1 MKPHLHFMGV
11 GGVGMSGL
19 ARWHL
24 SDGYRVS
31 GCDTGGAEVLG
42 ALEREG
48 VTILRGHS
56 PDHITRND
64 ATPHQEHAE
73 VNKVDTLVHTMAVPE
88 THPEVRA
95 ARAAGVRTLK
105 RIELLA
111 ELLAG
116 RQGVAVT
123 GSHGKST
130 TTGMIAT
137 LLVDGG
143 RDPSVLIG
151 ADLPVL
157 GGNVRYG
164 AGGVF
169 VAEVDESDPGFARV
183 GSRLAVVTN
192 LSDDHIAEGFSE
204 RRNYHASKGALEGA
218 LREFAG
224 NAQTLLHCADWP
236 NLGALLGSKHATT
249 YGFSEAS
256 DYRAE
261 VLALEEMTSAFR
273 LHTPGGGPYDV
284 ALSVPGE
291 HNIQNAA
298 GALTAVHLLGLDL
311 GAAAAA
317 LTDFRGVGR
326 RLQRRGSV
334 DRALVLDDYAVH
346 PTEVEVVLTVARNTG
361 RRVRAVLQPHR
372 WVRTAQHWP
381 ALADAAALADE
392 VLVLDIYGAGE
403 AALPGVSADLIVDR
417 LKAAGKAAG
426 HYTLASA
433 QAYLEGTLEP
443 GDLVITL
450 GAGDVWRV
458 AQGLVAALGGDDGTA

>member
-19 ARWHL
+19 ARWSL
-24 SDGYRVS
+24 ADGHRVS
-31 GCDTGGAEVLG
+31 GCDAGDAEVLG

-48 VTILRGHS
+48 VTVLRGHS
-56 PDHITRND
+56 PDHVTGRNGVD
-64 ATPHQEHAE
+64 TPVH
-73 VNKVDTLVHTMAVPE
+73 TLVHTMAVSE
-88 THPEVRA
+88 DQPEVRA
-95 ARAAGVRTLK
+95 ARTAGVRTMR
-105 RIELLA
+105 RIDLLA

-116 RQGVAVT
+116 HQGIAVT

-130 TTGMIAT
+130 TTGMIAS
-137 LLVDGG
+137 LLLDLGQ
-143 RDPSVLIG
+143 DPSVLIG
-151 ADLPVL
+151 ADLPAL
-157 GGNVRYG
+157 GGNMRH
-164 AGGVF
+164 GGGPL

-192 LSDDHIAEGFSE
+192 LGDDHIAEGFAE

-218 LREFAG
+218 LQEFAS
-224 NAQTLLHCADWP
+224 NAQTLLYCADWP
-236 NLGALLGSKHATT
+236 NLGALLGEHTT
-249 YGFSEAS
+249 YGFGETS

-261 VLALEEMTSAFR
+261 VLALEEMTSTFR
-273 LHTPGGGPYDV
+273 LHTPGGERHTV
-284 ALSVPGE
+284 ALSVPGG

-298 GALTAVHLLGLDL
+298 GALAAAHLLGLSL
-311 GAAAAA
+311 GEAAAA

-334 DRALVLDDYAVH
+334 GRALVLDDYAVH
-346 PTEVEVVLTVARNTG
+346 PTEVEVVLTVAKNTG

-392 VLVLDIYGAGE
+392 VLVLDIYSAGE
-403 AALPGVSADLIVDR
+403 AVIPGVSANLIVDR
-417 LKAAGKAAG
+417 LKEAGKRAD
-426 HYTLASA
+426 HHTLASA
-433 QAYLEGTLEP
+433 QAYLEKTLEP

-458 AQGLVAALGGDDGTA
+458 AQGLVAAKGGDDGTA

>member
-19 ARWHL
+19 ARWSL
-24 SDGYRVS
+24 SDGHRVS
-31 GCDTGGAEVLG
+31 GCDAGDAEVLG

-48 VTILRGHS
+48 VTVLRGHS
-56 PDHITRND
+56 PDHVTGRDGN
-64 ATPHQEHAE
+64 T
-73 VNKVDTLVHTMAVPE
+73 VDTLVHTMAVSE
-88 THPEVRA
+88 DHPEVRA
-95 ARAAGVRTLK
+95 AGAAGVRTLR
-105 RIELLA
+105 RIDLLA
-111 ELLAG
+111 ELLAHH
-116 RQGVAVT
+116 QGIAVT

-130 TTGMIAT
+130 TTGMIAS
-137 LLVDGG
+137 LLVALGE
-143 RDPSVLIG
+143 DPSVLIG
-151 ADLPVL
+151 AELPVL

-164 AGGVF
+164 QGEFF

-183 GSRLAVVTN
+183 GSRLALITN
-192 LSDDHIAEGFSE
+192 LGDDHIAEGFAE
-204 RRNYHASKGALEGA
+204 RRNYHASKGALEEA
-218 LREFAG
+218 LQEFAR
-224 NAQTLLHCADWP
+224 NAQTLLYCADWP
-236 NLGALLGSKHATT
+236 NLGALLGEHTT
-249 YGFSEAS
+249 YGFSEGS

-273 LHTPGGGPYDV
+273 LHTPGGEHHTV

-298 GALTAVHLLGLDL
+298 GALAAVHLLGLDL
-311 GAAAAA
+311 GTATAA

-334 DRALVLDDYAVH
+334 RRALVLDDYAVH
-346 PTEVEVVLTVARNTG
+346 PTEVEVVLTVAKNTG

-392 VLVLDIYGAGE
+392 VLVLDVYSAGE
-403 AALPGVSADLIVDR
+403 AVIPGISADLIVDR
-417 LKAAGKAAG
+417 LKAAGKPAD
-426 HYTLASA
+426 HHTLASA
-433 QAYLEGTLEP
+433 QAYLEETLEP
-443 GDLVITL
+443 GDLIITL

-458 AQGLVAALGGDDGTA
+458 AQGLVAAKGGDDGTA